1 MAVAVDPQCAEAWN
15 NLGVLYRAQG
25 DVDAAARCYERAL
38 QAKPNF
44 PQACNNLAVL
54 HTAAG
59 RARQAYSLLQAAVLA
74 DPTYSEAYN
83 NLGVLLP
90 ELGMAGE
97 AVEAY
102 EQCLALCPDARNA
115 GMLLMCLKCHD
126 LPSDSSCAQVKTGC
140 LPSTTCTL
148 GSSQQWPTRT
158 ASGARRLRPAS
169 PPSPPPPPGSGLG
182 CGWGTSPQTCLRTA
196 FRTLPRR
203 HCGTTTQRPWTCT
216 CTAASSRC
224 WLWNTA
230 CLLLYGCC
238 LVCQTCHE

>member
-1 MAVAVDPQCAEAWN
+1 MGLTTLLLLHCTAALPHSPQLHRYEMAVAVEPSCAEAWN

-38 QAKPNF
+38 HAKPNF

-54 HTAAG
+54 HTASG

-90 ELGMAGE
+90 ELGLASE

-115 GMLLMCLKCHD
+115 GAGLRVHGHG
-126 LPSDSSCAQVKTGC
+126 AQHMHTRGNQIFHGIQGKTGC
-140 LPSTTCTL
+140 WLSTTSTR
-148 GSSQQWPTRT
+148 GSCLQWQTHT
-158 ASGARRLRPAS
+158 SNGGRRLRCTS
-169 PPSPPPPPGSGLG
+169 PPCPPLLHVLAVRA
-182 CGWGTSPQTCLRTA
+182 TS
-196 FRTLPRR
+196 F
-203 HCGTTTQRPWTCT
+203 
-216 CTAASSRC
+216 
-224 WLWNTA
+224 
-230 CLLLYGCC
+230 
-238 LVCQTCHE
+238 V